1 MKQGWYKNVIALVL
15 AVGPLGAMADIAVIV
30 NPAYAAASASADD
43 LSKVFLGKA
52 QVIAGGGHLTPVD
65 QPEGNAARVS
75 FYDKVCNKNAAQLN
89 AYWSRLIFTGQGQ
102 PPRVIE
108 GGDGAVVDAVAKTAD
123 AIGYVSSTAVTASV
137 KVLATFPN

>member
-1 MKQGWYKNVIALVL
+1 MKQGWYKHMIALAL
-15 AVGPLGAMADIAVIV
+15 AFGPISAWADVAVIV
-30 NPAYAAASASADD
+30 NPAYAATSATTGE

-52 QVIAGGGHLTPVD
+52 NALGGGGALVPVD
-65 QPEGNAARVS
+65 QPEGNATRVS
-75 FYDKVCNKNAAQLN
+75 FYEKVCNKNAAQLN

-102 PPRVIE
+102 PPKVVD
-108 GGDGAVVDAVAKTAD
+108 GGDAAVVDAVSKSAD

>member
-1 MKQGWYKNVIALVL
+1 MKQGGYKKVIALAL
-15 AVGPLGAMADIAVIV
+15 ALGPLSAWADIAVIV
-30 NPAYAAASASADD
+30 NPGYSATSATADD

-52 QVIAGGGHLTPVD
+52 DTIGGGAHLTPLD
-65 QPEGNAARVS
+65 QPEGNASRTA
-75 FYDKVCNKNAAQLN
+75 FYEKVCNKNAAQLN

-102 PPRVIE
+102 PPKVIE
-108 GGDGAVVDAVAKTAD
+108 GGDAAVVDAVAKSAD